1 MKHTNINPTLSQGRH
16 DIYLLVHKGLRAFM
30 VEVLT
35 TVGRID
41 TDDDG
46 EIGEGLAQVRGLLEL
61 CRAHLE
67 KEEQYIHA
75 AMEARRRGSTAHTA
89 HDHKAHVRAFEQLEL
104 DVRAVAEN
112 TAAARAVAITRLYR
126 NLAVFIA
133 ENFVH
138 MQIEETENNAVLWAT
153 YSDAEL
159 MALQQAIVAS
169 LSPEQHGAFLRWMAP
184 YLTPAERAVLF
195 VNMKRNAPAQVFGN
209 ILAMLKPYL
218 GVRDWSKLMAAL
230 SH

>member
-1 MKHTNINPTLSQGRH
+1 MKHTEIDLNPAQGRH
-16 DIYLLVHKGLRAFM
+16 DIYLLAHKGLRAFM
-30 VEVLT
+30 AEVLT

-41 TDDDG
+41 ADDAS
-46 EIGEGLAQVRGLLEL
+46 EVTRALAQVRDLLEL

-67 KEEQYIHA
+67 KEEQYVHV
-75 AMEARRRGSTAHTA
+75 AMEARRRGSTVRTA
-89 HDHKAHVRAFEQLEL
+89 DDHAAHVRAFEQLEL
-104 DVRAVAEN
+104 DVRTVEENAAVAR
-112 TAAARAVAITRLYR
+112 AAAITRLYR

-153 YSDAEL
+153 HSDAEL

-169 LSPEQHGAFLRWMAP
+169 LSPEQQAAFLRWMAP
-184 YLTPAERAVLF
+184 YLTPVERATLLGGL
-195 VNMKRNAPAQVFGN
+195 KRNAPVQVFGN

-218 GVRDWSKLMAAL
+218 DVRDWSKLMAAL